1 MRPGGGRAKGASGER
16 ELAALLIEW
25 ADSLGMAL
33 EVKRNLEQVRGG
45 GHDLVGLECYG
56 MAVEVKRVE
65 ALALVNWWDQAVR
78 QAKQAGGLIPVLA
91 WRQNRK
97 PWRFRIRAWVYP
109 CPRPLDIDLDL
120 GQFRLWFVHQL
131 TEQANER
138 TADSSAGGG
147 SGQRPAPP
155 PPPPNVV
162 RAQARD

>member
-1 MRPGGGRAKGASGER
+1 MPINGANKGKVGER

-25 ADSLGMAL
+25 AGAQGMAL
-33 EVKRNLEQVRGG
+33 EVKRNLEQVRAG

-65 ALALVNWWDQAVR
+65 VLALANWWNQAVR

-120 GQFRLWFVHQL
+120 GQFKLWFIHQL
-131 TEQANER
+131 MEQANER
-138 TADSSAGGG
+138 TSASDTGGNM
-147 SGQRPAPP
+147 GQRPAPP
-155 PPPPNVV
+155 PPPPNLV
-162 RAQARD
+162 RAQATD